1 MRVVA
6 AFVWAVAGAAWA
18 LEEGGVGS
26 LYDQHFP
33 PLHPN
38 CTQSLTDLLL
48 RQESQLRESAGILKE
63 ILSEIKGSLARTA
76 PSTEASCS
84 GTFRKFGGTCL
95 YLAKDVK
102 KTWDAARTFCQDL
115 GGDLAVFRDAN
126 ALAEAIGYA
135 KALGIPRNNNVW
147 VGGTDRAAE
156 GKWKWVSGE
165 DMPRGTPFW
174 GIYNDIRQP
183 NTGRGENCA
192 LLFGNDGFL
201 IHDGQCGWNS
211 LPLCQTKPT

>member
-48 RQESQLRESAGILKE
+48 LRQESQLRESAGILKE

-84 GTFRKFGGTCL
+84 GTFLKFGGTCL

-126 ALAEAIGYA
+126 ALAEAIGYV
-135 KALGIPRNNNVW
+135 KALGESFSSTVHVFLFIHVLINTFFISFEDDNGCYVMVMSQTTIIVPPHDDEYN
-147 VGGTDRAAE
+147 E
-156 GKWKWVSGE
+156 QFHYYIGK
-165 DMPRGTPFW
+165 
-174 GIYNDIRQP
+174 
-183 NTGRGENCA
+183 
-192 LLFGNDGFL
+192 
-201 IHDGQCGWNS
+201 
-211 LPLCQTKPT
+211 

>member
-1 MRVVA
+1 MHIYGRICVCRVTFNA
-6 AFVWAVAGAAWA
+6 
-18 LEEGGVGS
+18 S
-26 LYDQHFP
+26 LLP
-33 PLHPN
+33 
-38 CTQSLTDLLL
+38 QSLTDLLL

-63 ILSEIKGSLARTA
+63 ILSETKGSLA
-76 PSTEASCS
+76 TEASCS

-135 KALGIPRNNNVW
+135 KALGIHRNNNVW
-147 VGGTDRAAE
+147 VGGTDRTAE
-156 GKWKWVSGE
+156 GKWEWVSGE

-174 GIYNDIRQP
+174 GIYNNVRQP

-192 LLFGNDGFL
+192 LLHGKDDFMM
-201 IHDGQCGWNS
+201 HDAPCGWTGI
-211 LPLCQTKPT
+211 PLCQTKPT